1 MVNEEALQKYR
12 KSIEEFCLM
21 DDTFMAAVFNGEIE
35 LTQMLL
41 RIIMGDDKIKVI
53 TTVGQYAIK
62 NLQGRSSTLDIFCQD
77 EQGRYFNVE
86 VQRDNA
92 GAVPQRARYHQS
104 MIDTRH
110 FPVGEKD
117 YRKLHDAY
125 VIFITE
131 EDVLGDAL
139 PKYTIK
145 RTITENGK
153 DFKDGSHIIYVNG
166 EKRFDGTALS
176 MLMHDFFCRDA
187 KEFKNDVL
195 AQRVRHFKEEESGVE
210 EMCEIMQK
218 LANDAAYERSVK
230 IAEKLLNKG
239 NSIEDVTEVTE
250 LPREEVEAIAKR
262 LGKLIA

>member
-1 MVNEEALQKYR
+1 MVNEETLQRYR

-77 EQGRYFNVE
+77 ELGRYFNVE
-86 VQRDNA
+86 VQRDNT
-92 GAVPQRARYHQS
+92 GAVSQRARYHQS

-166 EKRFDGTALS
+166 AKRFDDTELS

-187 KEFKNDVL
+187 KDIKNAIL
-195 AQRVRHFKEEESGVE
+195 SERVKHFKEEESGVE

-218 LANDAAYERSVK
+218 LANDAAYEK
-230 IAEKLLNKG
+230 TIEIAKG
-239 NSIEDVTEVTE
+239 LINDGVSIDIVAKNTQ